1 MNLFNSNKNFNKEF
15 WKQFIIGALEG
26 LTWFIIVALLVFEF
40 NDGVLAL
47 VKYMND
53 HVKEVWPIFLTIV
66 LPLFMLLGIVFKIV
80 SFAIKY
86 GRDGGKKTKTTT
98 KTTTRKTTTKKKP
111 AKK

>member
-26 LTWFIIVALLVFEF
+26 LAWFIIIALLVFEF
-40 NDGVLAL
+40 NEGVLSL
-47 VKYMND
+47 VQYMND

-66 LPLFMLLGIVFKIV
+66 LPLFVLFGIVFKIV

-86 GRDGGKKTKTTT
+86 GHNDGKKTKVAT
-98 KTTTRKTTTKKKP
+98 KTTTRKTTAKKKT